1 MKVSHLPIAR
11 CEKDNNKAEQD
22 AARRWSVIA
31 TLSQPREALA
41 LSARLYTRAA
51 QTGMTRFIAFAI
63 SLALVGGWHYSH
75 PSSRKWPRV
84 EPLKEP
90 LERSGCGS
98 GEDIGLAV

>member
-1 MKVSHLPIAR
+1 MKASHLPIAR
-11 CEKDNNKAEQD
+11 CEKDNEAEQD
-22 AARRWSVIA
+22 AARRWSLIA

-51 QTGMTRFIAFAI
+51 QTGMTRFIAFAT
-63 SLALVGGWHYSH
+63 SLGLSVRLALLASQQPKVAE
-75 PSSRKWPRV
+75 V

>member
-1 MKVSHLPIAR
+1 MKASHLPIAR

-22 AARRWSVIA
+22 AARRWSLIA

-63 SLALVGGWHYSH
+63 SLALVGEVGITRIPAAESGRG
-75 PSSRKWPRV
+75 SDLLRSR
-84 EPLKEP
+84 
-90 LERSGCGS
+90 
-98 GEDIGLAV
+98 